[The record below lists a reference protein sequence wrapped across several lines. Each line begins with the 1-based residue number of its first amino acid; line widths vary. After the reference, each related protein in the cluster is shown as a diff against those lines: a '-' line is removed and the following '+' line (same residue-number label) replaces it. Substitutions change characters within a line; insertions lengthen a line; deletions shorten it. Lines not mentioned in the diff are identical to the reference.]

1 MNKHIILF
9 FILLSLHG
17 TKSLAQYISTVS
29 YPDKN
34 ITKSTE
40 TNDPSYRI
48 ASMIS
53 SESLKKHLYIL
64 ASDSMEGR
72 ETGQKGIQQ
81 ASAYLQAAIQN
92 AGLLKPPGAEG
103 HFQNVALTF
112 SKWKETS
119 ITANKTRYRH
129 LWDYIMI
136 HESNV
141 SIPVLNTNEVVF
153 LGYGIDD
160 PKYSDYKKQM

>member
-1 MNKHIILF
+1 MCLESIQLLTKQNQYILSFFSGISVILLKFNMNKHIILF

-34 ITKSTE
+34 IKKSTE

-64 ASDSMEGR
+64 ASDIGISASCYPKCRFVETTRSRGSFSECGIYIFKMER
-72 ETGQKGIQQ
+72 DFYYCK
-81 ASAYLQAAIQN
+81 
-92 AGLLKPPGAEG
+92 
-103 HFQNVALTF
+103 
-112 SKWKETS
+112 
-119 ITANKTRYRH
+119 
-129 LWDYIMI
+129 
-136 HESNV
+136 
-141 SIPVLNTNEVVF
+141 
-153 LGYGIDD
+153 
-160 PKYSDYKKQM
+160 